1 MTIKTAVG
9 EYFCQVVL
17 QGVCQVV
24 LQGVCTALKEGIE
37 ELWWG
42 GIGKVWVLRVAQTHR
57 DIQDV

>member
-9 EYFCQVVL
+9 EYF
-17 QGVCQVV
+17 CQVV